1 MEQSLLERSTGNLGG
16 GFPMKGNA
24 AKASLNKKACTLT
37 RAKPLITASLVERLL
52 MRHVDFVSPESRLI
66 VAVIKQGFIDLN
78 APSEHL
84 RREACKFFKDDR
96 LGLWSE
102 RVGISAHF
110 VREIAVK
117 GGFLPMEFMGLN
129 GGTHA

>member
-1 MEQSLLERSTGNLGG
+1 MEQSLLEWPTGNLDGG
-16 GFPMKGNA
+16 
-24 AKASLNKKACTLT
+24 ASMNGDANKTPNIKKVCTLT
-37 RAKPLITASLVERLL
+37 RTKPLISASLVERLL
-52 MRHVDFVSPESRLI
+52 MRHVEFVCPETRLI
-66 VAVIKQGFIDLN
+66 VAVLKQGFIDLN

-102 RVGISAHF
+102 RVGISADF

-117 GGFLPMEFMGLN
+117 GGFLPIEFMTLK
-129 GGTHA
+129 GGAHA